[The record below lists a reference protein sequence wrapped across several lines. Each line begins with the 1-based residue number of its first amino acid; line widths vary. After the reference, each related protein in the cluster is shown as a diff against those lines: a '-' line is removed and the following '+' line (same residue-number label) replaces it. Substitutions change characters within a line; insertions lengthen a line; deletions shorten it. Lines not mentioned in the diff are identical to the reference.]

1 MDWNPAY
8 TWLVLALL
16 LSLGELT
23 SGAMVLLA
31 LGIAAAFTAAVTT
44 LGLTLPWQLLSMS
57 IFTGVLLPLCIMV
70 IRPRFSPRGVAY
82 GTTGTGVEK
91 GNHYTTLRRDFD
103 DATGIKVN
111 GDFYRL
117 RVLDSGETALAS
129 RENELPNGTTVVFR
143 RFEGTTALVTLHQP
157 ADIAAQDDNSQ
168 RKEP

>member
-8 TWLVLALL
+8 SWLVLALL
-16 LSLGELT
+16 LSLAELS

-31 LGIAAAFTAAVTT
+31 LGIAAALTAAVTA
-44 LGLTLPWQLLSMS
+44 LGLTLPWQLLSMA
-57 IFTGVLLPLCIMV
+57 IFTGILLPISIMV

-91 GNHYTTLRRDFD
+91 GNHYITLRRDFD

-117 RVLDSGETALAS
+117 RVLDNGETALPS
-129 RENELPNGTTVVFR
+129 GTSVVFR

-157 ADIAAQDDNSQ
+157 ADVDSQDDNSQ

>member
-8 TWLVLALL
+8 SWLVLALL
-16 LSLGELT
+16 LSVAELT

-31 LGIAAAFTAAVTT
+31 LGIAAALTAAVTA
-44 LGLTLPWQLLSMS
+44 LGLTLPWQLLSMG
-57 IFTGVLLPLCIMV
+57 IFTGILLPICIMV

-91 GNHYTTLRRDFD
+91 GNHYATLRRDFD

-117 RVLDSGETALAS
+117 RVLDSGET
-129 RENELPNGTTVVFR
+129 ELPAGTPVVFR

-157 ADIAAQDDNSQ
+157 ADITPQDDNSQ

>member
-8 TWLVLALL
+8 SWLVLALL
-16 LSLGELT
+16 LSLAELT

-31 LGIAAAFTAAVTT
+31 LGIAAALTAAVTA
-44 LGLTLPWQLLSMS
+44 LGLTLPWQLLSMA
-57 IFTGVLLPLCIMV
+57 IFTGVLLPICIMV
-70 IRPRFSPRGVAY
+70 IRPHFSPRGVAY

-91 GNHYTTLRRDFD
+91 GNRYTTLRRDFD

-117 RVLDSGETALAS
+117 RVLESGKT
-129 RENELPNGTTVVFR
+129 ELPSGTPVVFR
-143 RFEGTTALVTLHQP
+143 RFEGTTALVALHQP
-157 ADIAAQDDNSQ
+157 ADITPQDNNSQ

>member
-31 LGIAAAFTAAVTT
+31 LGIAAALTAAVTA
-44 LGLTLPWQLLSMS
+44 LGLSLPWQLLSMG
-57 IFTGVLLPLCIMV
+57 IFSGLLVPLGVMV

-91 GNHYTTLRRDFD
+91 GNHYHTLRRDYD
-103 DATGIKVN
+103 DATGIKIN

-117 RVLDSGETALAS
+117 RVMDTGAT
-129 RENELPNGTTVVFR
+129 ELPPDTSVIFQ
-143 RFEGTTALVTLHQP
+143 RFEGTTALVALP
-157 ADIAAQDDNSQ
+157 SSAPNPLQDDTTL

>member
-8 TWLVLALL
+8 SWLVLALL
-16 LSLGELT
+16 LSLAELT

-31 LGIAAAFTAAVTT
+31 LGIAAALTAAATA
-44 LGLTLPWQLLSMS
+44 LGLTLPWQLLSMA
-57 IFTGVLLPLCIMV
+57 IFAGVLLPLCVMV

-117 RVLDSGETALAS
+117 RVLESGETD
-129 RENELPNGTTVVFR
+129 LPNGIPVVFQ

-157 ADIAAQDDNSQ
+157 AGIAPQDNNSQ